1 MFPYSSHLKNTNR
14 SIHMLLY
21 LCFEFDYFDAIILIS
36 FFNMIDE
43 FLKRR
48 HAKRIEIIDNPIFN
62 ICGNPMTSI
71 HIRRFQVIN
80 E

>member
-36 FFNMIDE
+36 FFKHD
-43 FLKRR
+43 RR
-48 HAKRIEIIDNPIFN
+48 VLEKEACQKNRNN
-62 ICGNPMTSI
+62 
-71 HIRRFQVIN
+71 
-80 E
+80 